1 MCVTHTNVGRADLS
15 AWEHFFQHLNDATM
29 SHYQLRWCGSL
40 SRAPIV
46 ISSSK
51 KLEKLDLN
59 PSSFG
64 TFFFSAFKHRTNEN
78 AELCCFIGTLHSV
91 GLVVQTPGVDLMSI
105 QYSGSNG

>member
-64 TFFFSAFKHRTNEN
+64 TFFFFLLSSIGQMKTQSSAVLL
-78 AELCCFIGTLHSV
+78 ELCIQ
-91 GLVVQTPGVDLMSI
+91 LVWWCRHPAST
-105 QYSGSNG
+105 